1 MNPARVLGALLLLLL
16 PALLPWGPQGLGAT
30 PREVAAGGAAVV
42 ALPADLRGLD
52 PGEVM
57 DRTSWR
63 VLSCVF
69 ETLVR
74 PGPEPGQVLPAL
86 AASWTSS
93 GNGREW
99 VLELRRGVRFHDGE
113 PLTASAAAN
122 SLRRF
127 SDPGPRRGRG
137 TFFRCLLGGPTPVV
151 QHVRALDSHSLQIV
165 LREPT
170 PGFLEVLAHPPMAIV
185 APSMVAPGA
194 GEARPVGT
202 GPFRFVER
210 RSGQRVTLESNPQ
223 YWGGAPALDHLVFT
237 VVPRAS
243 ARQRELA
250 RGNADMAL
258 AVDLLAVD
266 ELKKSGTFR
275 LAPAGGLNSWSLVM
289 NCSRNPW
296 SDIRTRLALQHAL
309 PRAVL
314 ARNLA
319 GSRMAPATGVLSPRS
334 WAFDETERGYAW
346 RPERARRLLSRVR
359 MPSSEPVLLLYPAES
374 PVLADPG
381 ALARKIAEGLTKVG
395 LPVRPRALPP
405 AEFTDCL
412 RRGAYDLALQLEE
425 KGMVDPDLDLY
436 PAWSRENR
444 FPGGTNVSRF
454 SSGRLQDLLVMA
466 RSIGEPEHRLRLYG
480 EIQQQLWK
488 AAPTVPLAWSL
499 EVNAWRQELEGVT
512 VDRLGIQDYSRAGLV
527 PR

>member
-1 MNPARVLGALLLLLL
+1 MSPARVLGALLLLFLS
-16 PALLPWGPQGLGAT
+16 ALLPWGTQGLGAA
-30 PREVAAGGAAVV
+30 PRGKPVGGAVVV
-42 ALPADLRGLD
+42 ALPADLQGLD

-86 AASWTSS
+86 AVSWKTS

-99 VLELRRGVRFHDGE
+99 VLHLRRDVRFHDGK
-113 PLTASAAAN
+113 PFTAADAAR
-122 SLRRF
+122 SLGRF
-127 SDPGPRRGRG
+127 SDPGPRRGRT
-137 TFFRCLLGGPTPVV
+137 TFFRCLLGGATPVLR
-151 QHVRALDSHSLQIV
+151 HVRALDSHTLQIV
-165 LREPT
+165 LREPM
-170 PGFLEVLAHPPMAIV
+170 PGFLEILAHPPMAIV
-185 APSMVAPGA
+185 GPSMVVPEG

-202 GPFRFVER
+202 GPFRFLER

-243 ARQRELA
+243 ARQRELV
-250 RGNADMAL
+250 RGNADLAL

-266 ELKKSGTFR
+266 ELKKAGTFG

-309 PRAVL
+309 PRTAL
-314 ARNLA
+314 ARSLA

-359 MPSSEPVLLLYPAES
+359 MPSSEPLWLLYPAES
-374 PVLADPG
+374 PVLADPET
-381 ALARKIAEGLTKVG
+381 LARKIAEGLTKVG

-436 PAWSRENR
+436 PTWSRENR

-454 SSGRLQDLLVMA
+454 SSARLQDLLVMA
-466 RSIGEPEHRLRLYG
+466 RSIAEPEHRLRLYG

-488 AAPTVPLAWSL
+488 AAPTVPLAWAL
-499 EVNAWRQELEGVT
+499 EVNAWRQELQGVT

-527 PR
+527 RR